1 VNRVNGNW
9 IQTRKFVSWRIRT
22 QAVEAL
28 PLRGSVVGRSEEG
41 RPTRAS
47 DGPRVAAG
55 GWQWLRGLSDR
66 WIRLDGGTGGVDAE
80 RGTLLVVWFSSTD
93 CSMERERE
101 LWAQAMS
108 KRQGWF
114 GDVHANR
121 ELQPGWDA
129 KPSERG
135 RLEQDLQHV
144 RNQIT
149 ELQGRNSGYRPRAG
163 PVGGGSARL
172 GPVLEI
178 PRAFLHRVLC
188 SNLTGIPVALKHL
201 YHVELRDDLVAFD
214 VQVLNEDGGDNAD
227 SSSDLAKHG
236 AGVVPDRAAQNR
248 CIEVCLAEPVV
259 SVHWTEIS
267 IGATL
272 PPPPARVRENRA
284 RPPSR
289 AALRGW
295 DTKKVRG
302 CITYATMLDAEPAF
316 LFFSQDKGHPRV
328 LSVCG
333 SDVQAVRCEEAK
345 HSTIPAGT

>member
-1 VNRVNGNW
+1 
-9 IQTRKFVSWRIRT
+9 
-22 QAVEAL
+22 
-28 PLRGSVVGRSEEG
+28 
-41 RPTRAS
+41 
-47 DGPRVAAG
+47 
-55 GWQWLRGLSDR
+55 
-66 WIRLDGGTGGVDAE
+66 
-80 RGTLLVVWFSSTD
+80 
-93 CSMERERE
+93 MERERE

-108 KRQGWF
+108 NRQGWF
-114 GDVHANR
+114 GEVHANR
-121 ELQPGWDA
+121 KPQPGWDA

-135 RLEQDLQHV
+135 RLEQDMQHV

-163 PVGGGSARL
+163 PVGGGSERL
-172 GPVLEI
+172 GPVLEL

-188 SNLTGIPVALKHL
+188 SNLTGIPVALRQ
-201 YHVELRDDLVAFD
+201 YYYVELRDDLTAFD
-214 VQVLNEDGGDNAD
+214 VRVLAGNEDGAEEDDAD
-227 SSSDLAKHG
+227 SSSDHALHE
-236 AGVVPDRAAQNR
+236 AGVAPDRAARSR

-272 PPPPARVRENRA
+272 PPPPASVREPRA
-284 RPPSR
+284 RPPAR

-295 DTKKVRG
+295 DTKKVRS

-333 SDVQAVRCEEAK
+333 NDVQAVRCDMAK
-345 HSTIPAGT
+345 RRSIPAGT

>member
-1 VNRVNGNW
+1 
-9 IQTRKFVSWRIRT
+9 
-22 QAVEAL
+22 
-28 PLRGSVVGRSEEG
+28 
-41 RPTRAS
+41 
-47 DGPRVAAG
+47 
-55 GWQWLRGLSDR
+55 
-66 WIRLDGGTGGVDAE
+66 
-80 RGTLLVVWFSSTD
+80 
-93 CSMERERE
+93 MERERE

-108 KRQGWF
+108 RRQGWF
-114 GDVHANR
+114 GDVHAGK
-121 ELQPGWDA
+121 ELQQGWDV

-163 PVGGGSARL
+163 LAGGGSPRV

-188 SNLTGIPVALKHL
+188 SNLTGIPESLKQL
-201 YHVELRDDLVAFD
+201 YYVELSDDLTTFT
-214 VQVLNEDGGDNAD
+214 VQVLTRNEDGSDDAD
-227 SSSDLAKHG
+227 SSSGHAGHE
-236 AGVVPDRAAQNR
+236 AGVPPDRAGR
-248 CIEVCLAEPVV
+248 SRSIEVCLAEPVV

-267 IGATL
+267 IAATL
-272 PPPPARVRENRA
+272 PPPPASVRENRV

-316 LFFSQDKGHPRV
+316 LFLSQDKGHPRV

-333 SDVQAVRCEEAK
+333 NDVQAVRCEADKGGSVPAK
-345 HSTIPAGT
+345 S